1 MEKNRDYSSLLCL
14 KIVRIMK
21 LTTILIL
28 LSIIHVSAATSYAQ
42 EQRVSVSVK
51 NGSFYDLVSQIEKQS
66 DFMFFYKSGEIDN
79 NQRVNVQANNKL
91 ISEILGEILKK
102 QNLSYEITGK
112 HIVISKANPV
122 VQQSVKASGVVVDEK
137 GEPVIGANI
146 MEVGT
151 TNGTITD
158 IDGRFT
164 LEVASSA
171 AELMISYIGYTPQKI
186 KVGKGTDLKVTLEED
201 TKKLDEVVVIG
212 YGTQKKSDVSG
223 SVATVTGE
231 KLAKLPT
238 ANAENALEGAAPGLS
253 VDYSNGGAPGQAP
266 DLQVRGVTSLS
277 SNAPLVIID
286 GVPGDMSYLNPE
298 DIKTMSILKDAAT
311 AAIYGARA
319 AAGVILIETH
329 RGAKQEPKITFSGYV
344 GIDDLPKRLD
354 LCNSAEF
361 IQMRKMAYTNAGI
374 PRSRWSKYIEAYEQ
388 DPTQFADT
396 DWQKE
401 YFHRGLTHKYTMGY
415 TAGNDIM
422 NVALSGF
429 YSSTDGI
436 VRGTDET
443 KYGFRLNSDIVR
455 GKFKMG
461 ESISYGRWEATPEV
475 STGWPGL
482 SQISNLEP
490 LIFCRD
496 ENNEGGFGGSISS
509 MGMSDAA
516 NQVAFNSLIRQ
527 KSYQDYISASGYVQ
541 YEPIK
546 DLIVKF
552 RASRNLYF
560 DGARTFV
567 PTYKVGDYNVNTRAQ
582 LDESRAK
589 TTSDLLEATVNYNL
603 TLAEKHS
610 VSALFGLSQEEKKYE
625 NISASAAKFENNNMD
640 LLVHGQENFSVG
652 GTKTR
657 SGLRSMFARLNYN
670 YDLRYMIMASM
681 RYDGSTRFA
690 ENNKW
695 GFFPSVSGAWNI
707 ANESFWEEHKDLISS
722 FKLRMSY
729 GGLGNQN
736 ISNYMYIP
744 KMSYDT
750 SGLNYPWNGKDINLG
765 YAITTLPSAF
775 IKWETTIYKNI
786 GIDMGLWNNKLEL
799 SLEGYIKNTKDMLSS
814 KEISSSTGFGS
825 LTVNDGKLRTT
836 GLEFQAIYHGKVG
849 DLKYDL
855 DMNVTHYKS
864 VLKHMADPG
873 YLSEWGPART
883 YVGGEIGEMWVYKT
897 AGIFRNQQE
906 VDAWNKEHGKL
917 DEESGEWIPLQAAA
931 APGDL
936 RFIDTNGDGIL
947 DSNDKVKMGS
957 GTPKATIGF
966 NISMEYKNFDL
977 VANFFGSFGVKR
989 YNMHRS
995 DQFHSASKKFNGPR
1009 ELLNA
1014 WTPEN
1019 PNSNIPRL
1027 VLGDPNE
1034 NFVKSSDYFL
1044 ENGNFLRLNNL
1055 QLGYNL
1061 PRSICKDL
1069 KINNLRVYVAATR
1082 LFTITSY
1089 SGYDPCSGSMGVD
1102 SSIYP
1107 LSRSYMLGLK
1117 FGF

>member
-1 MEKNRDYSSLLCL
+1 MKKNRDYSSLLYL

-21 LTTILIL
+21 LTTLLIL
-28 LSIIHVSAATSYAQ
+28 VGIIHVSAATYAQ

-79 NQRVNVQANNKL
+79 NLRVNVQANNKL

-112 HIVISKANPV
+112 HIVITKASPV
-122 VQQSVKASGVVVDEK
+122 VQQSIKVTGVVSDEN
-137 GEPVIGANI
+137 GEPIIGANI

-158 IDGRFT
+158 MDGRFSV
-164 LEVASSA
+164 EVASSSS
-171 AELMISYIGYTPQKI
+171 ELLISYIGYVQKKI
-186 KVGKGTDLKVTLEED
+186 KVGKGANLKVTLFED

-238 ANAENALEGAAPGLS
+238 ANAETALEGAAPGLN
-253 VDYSNGGAPGQAP
+253 VDYSNGGAPGQKP

-277 SNAPLVIID
+277 SSAPLVIID

-329 RGAKQEPKITFSGYV
+329 RGGKQEPKITFSGYV

-374 PRSRWSKYIEAYEQ
+374 PRSQWSRYIEAYEK

-396 DWQKE
+396 DWQNE
-401 YFHRGLTHKYTMGY
+401 YFHRGLTHKYTLGY
-415 TAGNDIM
+415 TAGNENM

-461 ESISYGRWEATPEV
+461 ESISYGRWEAKPEFY
-475 STGWPGL
+475 TGWPGL

-496 ENNEGGFGGSISS
+496 ENNEGGFGGPISS
-509 MGMSDAA
+509 MGMSDAV
-516 NQVAFNSLIRQ
+516 NQVAFNHLIRN
-527 KSYQDYISASGYVQ
+527 KTYQDYISASGYVQ

-560 DGARTFV
+560 GGTRTFV
-567 PTYKVGDYNVNTRAQ
+567 PTYKVGDYNINPRAD
-582 LDESRAK
+582 LEESRSR
-589 TTSDLLEATVNYNL
+589 TTEDLLELTANYNI
-603 TLAEKHS
+603 TIAEKHS
-610 VSALFGLSQEEKKYE
+610 LSALLGISQEENKYE
-625 NISASAAKFENNNMD
+625 DLEASAARFENNDMD
-640 LLVHGQENFSVG
+640 LMIHGQENFAVG
-652 GTKTR
+652 GTMTR
-657 SGLRSMFARLNYN
+657 SGLRSLFARLNYN

-695 GFFPSVSGAWNI
+695 GFFPSVSVAWNI
-707 ANESFWEEHKDLISS
+707 ANEAFWEDYKDLISS
-722 FKLRMSY
+722 LKLRASY

-736 ISNYMYIP
+736 IDNYMYIP

-750 SGLNYPWNGKDINLG
+750 STLNYPWNGKDINLG
-765 YAITTLPSAF
+765 YAITTLPSSH
-775 IKWETTIYKNI
+775 IKWETTVYKNI

-799 SLEGYIKNTKDMLSS
+799 SLEGYIKNTKDMLSN
-814 KEISSSTGFGS
+814 KEISPSTGFGS

-836 GLEFQAIYHGKVG
+836 GLEFQAIYHGSVG
-849 DLKYDL
+849 GLKYDL

-897 AGIFRNQQE
+897 QGIFRSQQE
-906 VDAWNKEHGKL
+906 VDEWNKAHGTK
-917 DEESGEWIPLQAAA
+917 DAQGNWIPLQAAA

-936 RFIDTNGDGIL
+936 RFVDTNGDGIL

-957 GTPKATIGF
+957 GAPKATIGF
-966 NISMEYKNFDL
+966 NISLEFKNFDL
-977 VANFFGSFGVKR
+977 LANFYGAFGGKR

-995 DQFHSASKKFNGPR
+995 DQFNSASKKFNGPR
-1009 ELLNA
+1009 ELLDA

-1019 PNSNIPRL
+1019 PNSDIPRL
-1027 VLGDPNE
+1027 VVGDPNE
-1034 NFVKSSDYFL
+1034 NFIKSSDYFL

-1061 PRSICKDL
+1061 PRSICKSL
-1069 KINNLRVYVAATR
+1069 KIDNLRLYVAANR